1 MRVSPPAPAP
11 GSSCTGSGACNYQTL
26 LDFFGKDFFDLF
38 VSAMK
43 PQNYLPIYKR
53 RGHKNATHLWGRMC
67 SILEIVATEIEPST
81 CINFAEAYRLV
92 YEVTH
97 THGMGF
103 KVYKLLKRLLTTI
116 ESEVPDESKARNHQ
130 RLRSVCM
137 FHSRCFMLRNL
148 DLDALFPDTVDARS
162 QLVSIKGGKRHVFL
176 S

>member
-1 MRVSPPAPAP
+1 LQL
-11 GSSCTGSGACNYQTL
+11 YQTL